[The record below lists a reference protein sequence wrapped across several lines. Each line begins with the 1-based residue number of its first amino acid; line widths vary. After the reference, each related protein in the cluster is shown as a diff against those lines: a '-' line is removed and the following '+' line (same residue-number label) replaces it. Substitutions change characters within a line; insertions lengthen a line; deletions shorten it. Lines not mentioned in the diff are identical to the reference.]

1 MSLGIDNYVG
11 ILYRYY
17 EVGLLMSSKRFCPK
31 KIWNI
36 FSEINNYL
44 IVCYIYV

>member
-17 EVGLLMSSKRFCPK
+17 EVGLLMSSKRFYL
-31 KIWNI
+31 KISGI
-36 FSEINNYL
+36 FFL
-44 IVCYIYV
+44 